1 MICCLNNM
9 RYIDIS
15 NLVQK
20 DFDQFDGREK
30 QWIKAVIEY
39 LKDENNSL
47 DLIKQKF
54 KPLGGELSGY
64 YKAKHRGFGIRIIF
78 QILNEKELKVYF
90 ERIEFDTDIT
100 EVIQVIA
107 GGRRERIYD
116 TVAKRIKK

>member
-1 MICCLNNM
+1 M

-30 QWIKAVIEY
+30 QWIKAIIDY

-78 QILNEKELKVYF
+78 QILNDNELKIYF
-90 ERIEFDTDIT
+90 ERIEFDKNVN
-100 EVIQVIA
+100 EVIQIIA
-107 GGRRERIYD
+107 GGRRDIIYEI
-116 TVAKRIKK
+116 VAKRIKK

>member
-1 MICCLNNM
+1 M

-15 NLVQK
+15 GLVQK

-30 QWIKAVIEY
+30 QWIKAVIAY

-64 YKAKHRGFGIRIIF
+64 YKAKHRGFGIRLIF
-78 QILNEKELKVYF
+78 QILNENELKVYF
-90 ERIEFDTDIT
+90 ERIEFDADIT
-100 EVIQVIA
+100 EVIQIIA
-107 GGRRERIYD
+107 GGRRDKIYD
-116 TVAKRIKK
+116 KAAKRIKK